1 MNITTRPIGQTPE
14 YTKLSKGIK
23 AYNEGSI
30 SKQELNT
37 LYEAVINDAF
47 TFFQNG
53 TTAVVSIRKIS
64 RKHGVFLRR
73 SA

>member
-1 MNITTRPIGQTPE
+1 MYIETNIIENTPNTE
-14 YTKLSKGIK
+14 ALVNGIK
-23 AYNEGSI
+23 AYNNKRI
-30 SKQELNT
+30 SKQKLNK

-47 TFFQNG
+47 TFFQKG
-53 TTAVVSIRKIS
+53 TTAVIAIPKVT

>member
-1 MNITTRPIGQTPE
+1 MYIETNIIENTPKTE
-14 YTKLSKGIK
+14 ALVNGIK
-23 AYNEGSI
+23 AYNNKRI
-30 SKQELNT
+30 SKQKLNK

-47 TFFQNG
+47 TFFQKG
-53 TTAVVSIRKIS
+53 TTAVIAIPKVT